1 MNSFIYKS
9 VVTIG
14 DTNCLGNVYFLNFLK
29 LSGTMRELWLG
40 SAVRN
45 VGQHLA
51 GGLVLITHSVS
62 CDFMKDFFVFDPIRC
77 EMNVRNLKRASAE
90 LVFRFYHDHTGALHA
105 EARHTIVFADRSHKI
120 CPIPEDFRQA
130 ALQIEVRPTPA
141 VADADE
147 IVLDCGAEPAEPT
160 RSTDWT
166 ESEGGEAWIRPRDL
180 CAVPA

>member
-1 MNSFIYKS
+1 MNSYTYKS

-40 SAVRN
+40 SAVQN

-51 GGLVLITHSVS
+51 GGLVLITHSIS
-62 CDFMKDFFVFDPIRC
+62 CDFIKDFFVFDPIRC
-77 EMNVRNLKRASAE
+77 EMNVRNIKRASAE
-90 LVFRFYHDHTGALHA
+90 LWFRFYHDQTGELHA

-120 CPIPEDFRQA
+120 CPIPEDFRHA
-130 ALQIEVRPTPA
+130 AQQIEVRATPA
-141 VADADE
+141 TPDANE
-147 IVLDCGAEPAEPT
+147 NLLDCCAARAEITSLNE
-160 RSTDWT
+160 WT
-166 ESEGGEAWIRPRDL
+166 EFEGGEAWIRPQDL